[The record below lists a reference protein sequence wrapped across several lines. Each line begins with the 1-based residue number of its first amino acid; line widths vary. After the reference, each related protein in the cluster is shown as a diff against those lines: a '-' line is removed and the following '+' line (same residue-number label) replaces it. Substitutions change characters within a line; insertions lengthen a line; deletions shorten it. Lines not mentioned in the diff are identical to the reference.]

1 MHTAKVDGNYS
12 AIDDDDASILQRER
26 RDHVV
31 SGRAV
36 LGDVDELERGL
47 TIGSRHARGEP
58 LGVIWFGMAGEHVLE
73 WLHRLGCS
81 GSNLVVEILSV
92 VVTCPL
98 PVRERQHDC
107 HERDGE
113 HMERDHAR

>member
-1 MHTAKVDGNYS
+1 
-12 AIDDDDASILQRER
+12 
-26 RDHVV
+26 
-31 SGRAV
+31 
-36 LGDVDELERGL
+36 
-47 TIGSRHARGEP
+47 
-58 LGVIWFGMAGEHVLE
+58 MAGEHVLE